1 MPIISSLE
9 RIRNLGHLQ
18 LHSKFEENLYH
29 EVKKTKRGG
38 QEGQK
43 EASDGGSGKGRE
55 RGREE
60 GREEGK
66 EKTPF
71 EI

>member
-9 RIRNLGHLQ
+9 KIRNLGHLQ

-29 EVKKTKRGG
+29 EVKKKRGG
-38 QEGQK
+38 QEGWK
-43 EASDGGSGKGRE
+43 EASDGGCGKGRE
-55 RGREE
+55 RGRKK

-66 EKTPF
+66 EKNS
-71 EI
+71 I